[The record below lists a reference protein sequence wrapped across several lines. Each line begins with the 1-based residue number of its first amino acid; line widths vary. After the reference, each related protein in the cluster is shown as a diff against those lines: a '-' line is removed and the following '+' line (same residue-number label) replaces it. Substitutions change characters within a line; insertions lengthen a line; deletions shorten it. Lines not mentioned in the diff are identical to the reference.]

1 MPSSLPS
8 RAGHFITVSCDLLGP
23 GMEACGCKD
32 GLEQAAC
39 PCRNVWLNQYSSQLL
54 PIVALVALR
63 VFVGLGDAFLRL
75 VTKPKKDPMQARSQR
90 SHASNWCHACAG
102 RTAAQAIRCLGSVS
116 IRYTGVI

>member
-1 MPSSLPS
+1 MQGWSG
-8 RAGHFITVSCDLLGP
+8 AG
-23 GMEACGCKD
+23 
-32 GLEQAAC
+32 AC

-90 SHASNWCHACAG
+90 SHASNCVMRALAG
-102 RTAAQAIRCLGSVS
+102 LQPKPLMPGVMS
-116 IRYTGVI
+116 IQHWRI